1 MCASADHLTKTLEG
15 QVKKMSKNTFL
26 VVKVLSKRGRG
37 CAITRTLLAT
47 VCRAQEAGVASV

>member
-37 CAITRTLLAT
+37 CAITRTAT